1 MRTVTS
7 ISFSVL
13 GLSVLWLMENSLA
26 LTVTGSVGS
35 NISVTCR
42 YPETYENNSKYF
54 CQMSDSFAQR
64 DPQCVQTTRR
74 ETRSERGRLTL
85 LDNTSSHVLTALVSR
100 LAPEDSGK
108 YWCGVDISL
117 LPDFTSEIW
126 LTVTKGDPQ
135 EQTKNHFLEEPGES
149 NSRFMMMVA
158 SMCVFAL
165 FFVCVFGLFQVLKHN
180 SRSNSGSVLH
190 RTRTTSNSMPDGHQ
204 RINHPDSFKDQSDKE
219 EFYRPTNPDYTNTEP
234 VDTDSYYIDVV
245 SAQTQDQIYTELDT
259 SRQSH
264 VYQSLTADSVEEAIY
279 QTIDQTTDS
288 TLKPHQQP
296 S

>member
-1 MRTVTS
+1 MKTVTS

-13 GLSVLWLMENSLA
+13 GLSALWLMENSLA

-42 YPETYENNSKYF
+42 YPEMYQNNSKFF
-54 CQMSDSFAQR
+54 CQMNDSFAQR

-74 ETRSERGRLTL
+74 ETRSERGRMAL
-85 LDNTSSHVLTALVSR
+85 LDDTSTHVLTALISR

-117 LPDFTSEIW
+117 LPDFISEIW

-135 EQTKNHFLEEPGES
+135 EQTKNHFLEERGES
-149 NSRFMMMVA
+149 HSRFMMMVA
-158 SMCVFAL
+158 LMCVFAL
-165 FFVCVFGLFQVLKHN
+165 FFVCVFGLIQVLKHN

-190 RTRTTSNSMPDGHQ
+190 RTRTISNSMPDGHQ
-204 RINHPDSFKDQSDKE
+204 RINHPDSLEAQSDKE
-219 EFYRPTNPDYTNTEP
+219 EFYRPTNPDYINTEP
-234 VDTDSYYIDVV
+234 VDTDSYTDVV
-245 SAQTQDQIYTELDT
+245 SAQTQDQINTELDT

-264 VYQSLTADSVEEAIY
+264 VYQNLTADSVQESIY
-279 QTIDQTTDS
+279 HTIDQTPDS